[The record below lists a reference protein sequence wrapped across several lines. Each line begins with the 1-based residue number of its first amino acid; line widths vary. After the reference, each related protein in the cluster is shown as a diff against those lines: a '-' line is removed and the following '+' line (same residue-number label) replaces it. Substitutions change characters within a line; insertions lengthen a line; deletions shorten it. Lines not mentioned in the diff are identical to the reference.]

1 MSWLPTR
8 PLGWLLSLLVL
19 VFAAFPA
26 GAEQAIPALTARVN
40 DLTGTLTSEQREA
53 LDAKL
58 ATLERETGAQVAVLI
73 VASVQPEG
81 VEQYAL
87 RVVEAWKLGRQ
98 GIDDGALLLIAKD
111 DRRLR
116 IEVGYGLEGALNDAI
131 AKRIISETIT
141 PRFREGDFYGGVDA
155 GVEAMLKVIAGE
167 PLPAPE
173 TQSSTS
179 ADVDDRF
186 EQLLFAGFV
195 LVFVVGGV
203 LRAIFG
209 RFLAAGLVALA
220 ASVITSFLFSSLLV
234 AAIIGVLA
242 FVVSL
247 VVGIAG
253 GRSGLPGG
261 VSWGGGSG
269 GRGGRGGRGGGFSGG
284 GGGFGGGGASGG
296 W

>member
-209 RFLAAGLVALA
+209 RFLAARPCPILTPWTAWTGKCRWWPRNSPA
-220 ASVITSFLFSSLLV
+220 
-234 AAIIGVLA
+234 
-242 FVVSL
+242 
-247 VVGIAG
+247 
-253 GRSGLPGG
+253 PGG
-261 VSWGGGSG
+261 SSAPWAAATILSSSSGAATTGSG
-269 GRGGRGGRGGGFSGG
+269 
-284 GGGFGGGGASGG
+284 
-296 W
+296 